1 MKAASDLQ
9 FYGTVTVGER
19 GQIAIP
25 QEAREKY
32 GIQPGDKLLVVSSVF
47 GGVALVPQQV
57 LQDLLRSTYL
67 SALAELQGQAEAP
80 KLAEASGEQKPAEQK

>member
-1 MKAASDLQ
+1 MGLDLQ
-9 FYGTVTVGER
+9 FFGTVTVGER

-32 GIQPGDKLLVVSSVF
+32 GIQAGDKLLVVSSIF

-57 LQDLLRSTYL
+57 LEELLKTGYRQ
-67 SALAELQGQAEAP
+67 ALKALEDTDN
-80 KLAEASGEQKPAEQK
+80 SHV

>member
-1 MKAASDLQ
+1 MGLDLQ
-9 FYGTVTVGER
+9 FFGTVTVGER

-32 GIQPGDKLLVVSSVF
+32 GIQAGDKLLVVSSIF

-57 LQDLLRSTYL
+57 LEELLKTGYRQ
-67 SALAELQGQAEAP
+67 ALKALEDADN
-80 KLAEASGEQKPAEQK
+80 SNV